1 MEFKKLDLSVLPN
14 ELRNEIGIS
23 ICKQV
28 TTGQSGAYTY
38 LLLGKRGRNK
48 YLKIIPKD
56 LKISVKREVEI
67 LRWLEG
73 KFPAPKVI
81 SFLSDSKY
89 EYLLMTEVEGV
100 PLSDYIIKAD
110 VEKSWTC

>member
-48 YLKIIPKD
+48 YFKNHTKGLKD
-56 LKISVKREVEI
+56 
-67 LRWLEG
+67 
-73 KFPAPKVI
+73 
-81 SFLSDSKY
+81 
-89 EYLLMTEVEGV
+89 
-100 PLSDYIIKAD
+100 
-110 VEKSWTC
+110 